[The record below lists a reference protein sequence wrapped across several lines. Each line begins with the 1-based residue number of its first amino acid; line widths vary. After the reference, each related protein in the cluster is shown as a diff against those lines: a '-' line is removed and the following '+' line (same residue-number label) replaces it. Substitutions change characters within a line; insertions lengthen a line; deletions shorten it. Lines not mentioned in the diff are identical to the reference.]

1 MWGELM
7 SGHIDST
14 RTYYLVFVALIVLTV
29 LTTAVAYLDLGPFNA
44 LVALLIAFVKMM
56 LVVLFFM
63 HMRYG
68 TALTKLMVGGGVLW
82 LVILITFSLSDY
94 ISRGWLPGGR

>member
-1 MWGELM
+1 M

-14 RTYYLVFVALIVLTV
+14 RTYYLVFAALIVLTV
-29 LTTAVAYLDLGPFNA
+29 LTTAVAFLDLGPFNA
-44 LVALLIAFVKMM
+44 VVALVIAFAKMM

-68 TALTKLMVGGGVLW
+68 TALAKLMVGGGLLW
-82 LVILITFSLSDY
+82 LMILITFSLSDY
-94 ISRGWLPGGR
+94 ISRGWLPVPGRSP